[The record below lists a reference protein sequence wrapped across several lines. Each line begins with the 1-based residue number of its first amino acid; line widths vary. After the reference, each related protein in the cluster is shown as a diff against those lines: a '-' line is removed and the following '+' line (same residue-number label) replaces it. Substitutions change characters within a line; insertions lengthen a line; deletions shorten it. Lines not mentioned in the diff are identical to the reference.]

1 MPWRWSIL
9 KQNLRRRVGASFRLT
24 FYGIILWVSAHH
36 TRSEIHNADITHS
49 KYPQPREPMRTTRLY
64 RKFRSHGR
72 ATFAAAAVVGFA
84 SVASFVP
91 YRGTAANRI
100 LGALFHT
107 IMSVSCIS
115 AYAQGRLEAQYGITM
130 TGVPIG
136 HIAWHVDIGD
146 DVYVTSANGKASG
159 VLSLL
164 INGEGSIAT
173 SGRIVN
179 GQMTPTKFTSNIIDE
194 FGKTELQVTF
204 AAGVAERSIIQ
215 EPAKKHKLLPV
226 NDDDR
231 RGVTDPLSALLIPTN
246 TRAGV
251 LESANCH
258 RVLLIFDGQRRYN
271 LVLAYRRLEKVNI
284 ERGYSGP
291 VLVCGAILQ
300 PIGGYRADSMVVK
313 YIAGRRDI
321 ELWFAPIAGT
331 SIMAPIGVLI
341 PTLIGALRIG
351 AEEFKAVAASASPVP
366 SIESPR

>member
-146 DVYVTSANGKASG
+146 DVYATSANGKASG

-246 TRAGV
+246 TPA
-251 LESANCH
+251 
-258 RVLLIFDGQRRYN
+258 YWN
-271 LVLAYRRLEKVNI
+271 LQTV
-284 ERGYSGP
+284 
-291 VLVCGAILQ
+291 
-300 PIGGYRADSMVVK
+300 
-313 YIAGRRDI
+313 IACC
-321 ELWFAPIAGT
+321 
-331 SIMAPIGVLI
+331 
-341 PTLIGALRIG
+341 
-351 AEEFKAVAASASPVP
+351 
-366 SIESPR
+366 